1 MKADQCPPFPSNSTS
16 GARYRLSIDYAVVSS
31 YANGIPWSIQIGPT
45 IFLSGTG
52 AAVGWTTSS
61 SIFTCGPSVSTNTLT
76 IKVAANNSRAGA
88 LQVDNIFLN
97 QMTT

>member
-1 MKADQCPPFPSNSTS
+1 M
-16 GARYRLSIDYAVVSS
+16 
-31 YANGIPWSIQIGPT
+31 
-45 IFLSGTG
+45 G

-76 IKVAANNSRAGA
+76 IKVAANNNRAGA